1 MCVCVCVC
9 VCVCSAANQQYHC
22 YYFAGNLWELLLGSL
37 QINGQEMP
45 DYNLYN
51 VALRFKTPLSQKGT
65 PRREN

>member
-1 MCVCVCVC
+1 MMCVCLC

-22 YYFAGNLWELLLGSL
+22 YYFVGNLWELLSGSL
-37 QINGQEMP
+37 QINGQEMA

-51 VALRFKTPLSQKGT
+51 GALRFKAPLSQKDT